1 MPSPFEAL
9 KLIFKV
15 AKQAAKEEEDA
26 LHAGKRALKREM
38 RRGQRGAFQHIK
50 VKMVP
55 GDIHLD
61 YEAIGEL
68 LRERCAPEINELAQ
82 KIAANVAA
90 DGNLPAD
97 ATVTVTPFVTDRAIA
112 VVRVNH
118 PAGDALEAK
127 HGILKRAA
135 AAEGL
140 EVRSK

>member
-1 MPSPFEAL
+1 MSLPFIISAL
-9 KLIFKV
+9 KV
-15 AKQAAKEEEDA
+15 AKKAFSVEEEAKLAAEHAVRRHLPDA
-26 LHAGKRALKREM
+26 AR
-38 RRGQRGAFQHIK
+38 HINVK
-50 VKMVP
+50 VTP

-68 LRERCAPEINELAQ
+68 LRERCAAPINEIAQ
-82 KIAANVAA
+82 KVAANAAA
-90 DGNLPAD
+90 DANLPSD
-97 ATVTVTPFVTDRAIA
+97 ATVTVAPFVTDRAIA

-140 EVRSK
+140 EVTSK